1 MEVERGEL
9 EQQRNKVAALQF
21 AVVDKDKMQVKL
33 ATMEGKMGH
42 VTALEQQV
50 AATAEQLANCREL
63 LAVFQ
68 QTAADERVRKLGPM
82 AKIVPASLD
91 KWATMP
97 KSPFGMPSFS
107 TVPSVSL
114 PGGLWRGRGDFFGG
128 EKKKS
133 VPFVGASGGFAAPV
147 VRARDLPFDSA
158 ELVAGE
164 GGGAGWGQQD
174 LEDLECKSPPL
185 SGVLEQWHPSRRQG
199 ENGGTRAEGRDARAE
214 GSGGGS
220 RRELELERQLEELQ
234 LEVKQQRI
242 YALDLSRKLLHSRE
256 KVPGGIGK
264 EELHRDD
271 REGAGGEVQEGE
283 VSGSSAQEGE
293 ASAQEDSWQQQWRK
307 RKDDGN
313 LSKEEEDAF
322 MVLVRQKLTQ
332 ARAARATAE
341 QVTYTTRR
349 ELAATQREAEEE
361 KRALIALHRE
371 HMQELLES
379 RTSILS
385 EEDSNELMLRL
396 RIAQEEAEGAHEA
409 ARVADAAANVAE
421 KRVREVEVEGHD
433 EFIKYRDRETKS
445 REHSLSMASKVYTYE
460 VASISRLL
468 KIIGL
473 FCKRTL

>member
-1 MEVERGEL
+1 V
-9 EQQRNKVAALQF
+9 
-21 AVVDKDKMQVKL
+21 
-33 ATMEGKMGH
+33 
-42 VTALEQQV
+42 
-50 AATAEQLANCREL
+50 
-63 LAVFQ
+63 
-68 QTAADERVRKLGPM
+68 
-82 AKIVPASLD
+82 
-91 KWATMP
+91 
-97 KSPFGMPSFS
+97 
-107 TVPSVSL
+107 
-114 PGGLWRGRGDFFGG
+114 DFFLG

-133 VPFVGASGGFAAPV
+133 VPQVCASGGLAAPV
-147 VRARDLPFDSA
+147 VRACDLPFDSA

-164 GGGAGWGQQD
+164 GGGAGGGQQD

-185 SGVLEQWHPSRRQG
+185 YGVLEQWHPSRRQG

-214 GSGGGS
+214 GSSGGS

-242 YALDLSRKLLHSRE
+242 YALDLSRKLLHLRE
-256 KVPGGIGK
+256 KVPGGMGK
-264 EELHRDD
+264 EDMLRDD
-271 REGAGGEVQEGE
+271 REGAGEEAQEGE
-283 VSGSSAQEGE
+283 VSGASAQEGE
-293 ASAQEDSWQQQWRK
+293 ASAQEDSWEQQWRK

-313 LSKEEEDAF
+313 VSKEEENAF
-322 MVLVRQKLTQ
+322 MVLVRQKLTE
-332 ARAARATAE
+332 ARAALAAAE

-379 RTSILS
+379 RTSGILS
-385 EEDSNELMLRL
+385 EEHSSELTLRL
-396 RIAQEEAEGAHEA
+396 RIAREEAEGAHEA

-421 KRVREVEVEGHD
+421 KRVRELEVEGHD

-445 REHSLSMASKVYTYE
+445 REHSLSMASKVCTYE

-473 FCKRTL
+473 FCERAL